1 MIEGKR
7 MNKKILITVLGV
19 VVLSMIIGTAKAQLS
34 VSIDLKDSGGNSIKD
49 TIVHVNTIAYVYGG
63 YEDLS
68 GSVPATGVMDVYYNN
83 GSGIL
88 VHKQT
93 LYNGP
98 VNDGETIMRTYKMT
112 QPGSYEFRWTCTK
125 ATSSGISVQCT
136 SERALIKAR
145 VTLTV
150 PEPGTI
156 AGLIMALSAFG
167 LLAIRRTK
175 Q

>member
-1 MIEGKR
+1 
-7 MNKKILITVLGV
+7 MNKKILIAVIGV
-19 VVLSMIIGTAKAQLS
+19 IVLSMIIGTAKAQIS

-49 TIVHVNTIAYVYGG
+49 TTVHVNTIAYVHGG

-68 GSVPATGVMDVYYNN
+68 GSVPATGVMDVYYDD
-83 GSGIL
+83 GSGVL

-98 VNDGETIMRTYKMT
+98 VNDGETITRTYQMT
-112 QPGSYEFRWTCTK
+112 EPGSYEFRWTCTK
-125 ATSSGISVQCT
+125 LASSGTSVQCV
-136 SERALIKAR
+136 SERALTKAH
-145 VTLTV
+145 VTLAV

-167 LLAIRRTK
+167 LLAVRKTK

>member
-1 MIEGKR
+1 
-7 MNKKILITVLGV
+7 MNKKILIAVLGV
-19 VVLSMIIGTAKAQLS
+19 IVLSMIIGTAKAQIS

-49 TIVHVNTIAYVYGG
+49 TTVNVNTVAYVYGG

-88 VHKQT
+88 VHRQT

-98 VNDGETIMRTYKMT
+98 VNDGETIIRTYQMT
-112 QPGSYEFRWTCTK
+112 EPGSYEFRWACTK
-125 ATSSGISVQCT
+125 LAASGISVQCV
-136 SERALIKAR
+136 SERALIKAH

-167 LLAIRRTK
+167 LLAIRKTK

>member
-1 MIEGKR
+1 
-7 MNKKILITVLGV
+7 MNKRILIAVIGVIVLF
-19 VVLSMIIGTAKAQLS
+19 MIIGTAKAQIS

-49 TIVHVNTIAYVYGG
+49 TTVHVNTIAYVYGG
-63 YEDLS
+63 YEDPS
-68 GSVPATGVMDVYYNN
+68 GSVPATGVMDVYYDD
-83 GSGIL
+83 GSGVL
-88 VHKQT
+88 VLKQN

-98 VNDGETIMRTYKMT
+98 VNDGETIIRTYQMT
-112 QPGSYEFRWTCTK
+112 EPGSYEFKWVCTK
-125 ATSSGISVQCT
+125 LASSGTSVQCV
-136 SERALIKAR
+136 SERALIKAH
-145 VTLTV
+145 VTLIV